1 MLIEFKFKN
10 FRSFRDETTISFVGS
25 SDKSLENNFT
35 TIPSF
40 NNRKI
45 LNSTVI
51 YGPNAS
57 GKTSFIKA
65 IQFVDNFVNNSS
77 ENKPGAEIDFQQFLF
92 SNEEQSEPTEFE
104 ISFIDN
110 KDNRYQYGFQLNREY
125 IVREWLVAY
134 PKGLPQTWFERT
146 NSSKKSQSDYYFGRK
161 LKGKN
166 KQVAELTRSNVLFLT
181 NAAKFNHKQL
191 TQVFTW
197 FQDSLRVIDFD
208 SLRLFLNDYTQIK
221 ASESK
226 ELQRMI
232 NNLLV
237 IADFGISGLDI
248 QEETY
253 TDKDFPEDFPAEIK
267 KEFINQ
273 KHFEVYMLHEIVE
286 GIKVPLPLKEE
297 SSGTQRF
304 FALSSPLLEVL
315 INGWTLFI
323 DELDSSLHPL
333 LVKFIV
339 DLFHNPSINK
349 NGAQLIFNTHDTT
362 LMDCC
367 IFRRDQIWFI
377 EKDRQGCSHLYPL
390 LEYSPRKEEALAKGY
405 LMGRYGAIPF
415 LGEPNWSK

>member
-1 MLIEFKFKN
+1 MIIEFKFKN

-25 SDKSLENNFT
+25 SDKSLEHNFT
-35 TIPSF
+35 TVPAF

-77 ENKPGAEIDFQQFLF
+77 DNKPGAEIDFQQFLL
-92 SNEEQSEPTEFE
+92 SNEENGEPTEFE

-110 KDNRYQYGFQLNREY
+110 KNNRYQYGFELNNEY
-125 IVREWLVAY
+125 IMREWLIAY

-146 NSSKKSQSDYYFGRK
+146 NSSKQSQSDYYFGRK

-181 NAAKFNHKQL
+181 NAAKFNHNQL
-191 TQVFTW
+191 TEVFTW
-197 FQDSLRVIDFD
+197 FQNSLRVIDFD
-208 SLRLFLNDYTQIK
+208 YLRLFLSNYTPKK

-226 ELQRMI
+226 ELQ
-232 NNLLV
+232 NLIKSLIE
-237 IADFGISGLDI
+237 IADFGISGIEI

-273 KHFEVYMLHEIVE
+273 KHFEVYMLHELE
-286 GIKVPLPLKEE
+286 QGIEIPLPLNEE

-315 INGWTLFI
+315 ANGWTLFI

-339 DLFHNPSINK
+339 DLFHNPSTNK
-349 NGAQLIFNTHDTT
+349 KGAQLIFNTHDTT

-415 LGEPNWSK
+415 LGEPNWSN